1 MKFNRLR
8 LSGFKSF
15 VDPTDLI
22 IEPGLTGVVGP
33 NGCGKSNLL
42 EAMRWVM
49 GENSFKNMRGS
60 GMEDVIFAGT
70 AGRPARNHA
79 EVVLYIDNG
88 DRSAPPAYND
98 SDTIEVSRKIER
110 DQGSTYR
117 INGREVRARDVQ
129 LLFADASTGA
139 HSPALVRQGQIA
151 QLISS
156 KPISRRRI
164 LEEAAGIT
172 GLYTRRHEAEL
183 RLKAAETNLTRL
195 DDVVAQVESQ
205 LASLKRQA
213 RQAVRYRNLSG
224 QIRETEA
231 ILLHLRW
238 SQAVETLTQSEERL
252 AATDIRVAELTREA
266 AAAITMETEVADRLP
281 PLREKEAES
290 AARLHRL
297 TVERD
302 NLDAEETRAR
312 DQAGRLTARLDQI
325 GQDLGRERDLIE
337 DTRGAIGRL
346 DTEAQELRGA
356 EQGQAEAQTEAEA
369 RVGDTQDR
377 LETSEREL
385 DQLNQEIA
393 RLSAERTSLVRT
405 IEAGRQ
411 RIEKLERQLGEIAH
425 ERETL
430 SDAEE
435 KKAQIALQSVELEDA
450 AGRVA
455 AAERAALE
463 AEEARRA
470 AQEAEKAAR
479 EPMQLADRAAG
490 DLAAEAKTLADLLA
504 VGESDLWPPVIDAV
518 SVEHGYETALGA
530 ALGDDLAVPEDAA
543 APIHWDALPA
553 FETTP
558 PLPEGSTPLSY
569 FVKGPNALA
578 RRLSQI
584 GIVVSIEEGR
594 RLQSLLTPGQRLVTK
609 EGALWRWDGYTAAAD
624 APTASARRLEQ
635 RNRLADLEGE
645 LSSARAKAA
654 EARAA
659 FDSAH
664 VAAEQAMK
672 QEQSRRS
679 AQREAQA
686 EHNRIRDMLQAAE
699 RAASAQLSR
708 LAALA
713 ESDERLSGD
722 KVEAARALDE
732 AEIALQN
739 LKPDEE
745 PRARASELRDMV
757 AALRL
762 ELSEARAAHEGL
774 RREAE
779 ARARRL
785 TAIGEESAAWQLRA
799 TNAERQIETLEARK
813 AEAEAEL
820 KALEGVP
827 AEIEEKRRALLTLIA
842 DAETSRSQAADE
854 LAQAEKLLSEAA
866 KHAKEVQHQLGE
878 TREER
883 ARVDGLVEGARERR
897 REAEDRVREVLECEP
912 AEALAQANLDEGA
925 ELPSL
930 EQIDAK
936 LERLKRERES
946 LGGVNLRA
954 EEESRELAEQ
964 LETMTSEREDL
975 VSAIAKLRQGIGSL
989 NREGRERMLEAFEK
1003 VNANFSR
1010 LFTHL
1015 FGGGEAHL
1023 KLTES
1028 DDPLEAGLEIFARP
1042 PGKRLQVMS
1051 LLSGGEQALTAMSL
1065 IFAVFLTNPSPICV
1079 LDEVDAPLD
1088 DANVERFCDLMDE
1101 MTRTTD
1107 TRFLIIT
1114 HHALT
1119 MARMNRLFGVTM
1131 QERGVST
1138 LVSVDLDL
1146 AETLREAS

>member
-22 IEPGLTGVVGP
+22 IEPGLTGIVGP

-70 AGRPARNHA
+70 TGRPARNHA
-79 EVVLYIDNG
+79 EVVLYIDNS
-88 DRSAPPAYND
+88 DRSAPAAYNEFD
-98 SDTIEVSRKIER
+98 VIEVSRKIER

-156 KPISRRRI
+156 KPINRRRI

-195 DDVVAQVESQ
+195 DDVVAQIESQ

-238 SQAVETLTQSEERL
+238 THAVTSLKQSEEKL
-252 AATDIRVAELTREA
+252 ADTDRRVAELTREA
-266 AAAITMETEVADRLP
+266 AAATTLEAEAADRLP
-281 PLREKEAES
+281 PLREKEAEA

-297 TVERD
+297 TVARE
-302 NLDAEETRAR
+302 NLDAEEARAR
-312 DQAGRLTARLDQI
+312 EQAARLTARLDQI
-325 GQDLGRERDLIE
+325 GQDLGRERHLIE
-337 DTRGAIGRL
+337 DTQGAMSRL
-346 DTEAQELRGA
+346 DAEAQELRAA
-356 EQGQAEAQTEAEA
+356 EEGQGQAQEKAQA
-369 RVGDTQDR
+369 RVEETR
-377 LETSEREL
+377 VTLETAESEL
-385 DQLNQEIA
+385 DRINQEIA
-393 RLSAERTSLVRT
+393 ALHAERTSLVRHV
-405 IEAGRQ
+405 EQGRQ
-411 RIEKLERQLGEIAH
+411 RIEKLERQLAEIER

-435 KKAQIALQSVELEDA
+435 KKAQIALQSAELDT
-450 AGRVA
+450 A
-455 AAERAALE
+455 AAQVAEAERHALE
-463 AEEARRA
+463 SEEARRN

-479 EPMQLADRAAG
+479 EPMQAAERAAG

-504 VGESDLWPPVIDAV
+504 VSESDLWPPVIDAIT
-518 SVEHGYETALGA
+518 VEHGYETALGA
-530 ALGDDLAVPEDAA
+530 ALGDDLSVPEDQA
-543 APIHWDALPA
+543 APIHWGTLAPFA
-553 FETTP
+553 TP
-558 PLPEGSTPLSY
+558 PALPEGSTPLSY
-569 FVKGPNALA
+569 FVKAPASLA

-584 GIVVSIEEGR
+584 GIVVSAEDGQ
-594 RLQSLLTPGQRLVTK
+594 RLQASLAPGQRLVTQG
-609 EGALWRWDGYTAAAD
+609 GALWRWDGYTAAAD

-635 RNRLADLEGE
+635 RNRLADLEKE
-645 LSSARAKAA
+645 LAGARARAA
-654 EARAA
+654 EVRAA
-659 FDSAH
+659 FDAAH
-664 VAAEQAMK
+664 VAAEEAMQ
-672 QEQSRRS
+672 QEQARR
-679 AQREAQA
+679 AALREAQGN
-686 EHNRIRDMLQAAE
+686 HNRIREALAAAE

-708 LAALA
+708 LAALT
-713 ESDERLSGD
+713 ESHERLSGD
-722 KVEAARALDE
+722 KVEATRALEE
-732 AEIALQN
+732 AEVALQN

-745 PRARASELRDMV
+745 PRAKAAELRDRV

-762 ELSEARAAHEGL
+762 ELSEARAEHEGL

-779 ARARRL
+779 QRARRL
-785 TAIGEESAAWQLRA
+785 SAIAQERDAWQLRA
-799 TNAERQIETLEARK
+799 TNAERQIATLEERK
-813 AEAEAEL
+813 TEAEAEL
-820 KALEGVP
+820 KTLEGVP
-827 AEIEEKRRALLTLIA
+827 AEIEEKRRALLTHIA
-842 DAETSRSQAADE
+842 EAETGR
-854 LAQAEKLLSEAA
+854 SEAA
-866 KHAKEVQHQLGE
+866 DALAEAEKHLAEAVKHAKDVQQLLGE

-897 REAEDRVREVLECEP
+897 AEAEERIREVLECEP
-912 AEALAQANLDEGA
+912 EAAIAQANLEEGA
-925 ELPSL
+925 ELPEL

-1028 DDPLEAGLEIFARP
+1028 DDPLEAGLEIMARP

-1101 MTRTTD
+1101 MTRTTE

-1138 LVSVDLDL
+1138 LVSVDLDV